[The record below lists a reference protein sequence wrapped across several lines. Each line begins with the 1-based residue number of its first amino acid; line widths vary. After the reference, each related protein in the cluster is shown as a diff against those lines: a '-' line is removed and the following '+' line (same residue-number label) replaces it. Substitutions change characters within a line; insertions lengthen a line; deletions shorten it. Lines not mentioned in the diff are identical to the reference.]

1 MNGIMLTAST
11 STVSGILSLASEVV
25 AWFVETMGSYLSFIT
40 DNPIIMI
47 MFLLLLAGAG
57 VGMLMRIWH
66 SVC

>member
-1 MNGIMLTAST
+1 MTGILLTAST
-11 STVSGILSLASEVV
+11 STVGGILSLATEVV
-25 AWFVETMGSYLSFIT
+25 TWFVQTMGSYLSFIT